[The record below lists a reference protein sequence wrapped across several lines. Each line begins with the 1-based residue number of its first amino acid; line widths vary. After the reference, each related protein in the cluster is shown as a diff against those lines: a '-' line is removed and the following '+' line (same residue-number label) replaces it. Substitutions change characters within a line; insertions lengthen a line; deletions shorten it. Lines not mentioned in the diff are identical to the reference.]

1 MNLKLLV
8 TVLLPACIALQVA
21 VQLFGVP
28 AFGQSTFGEIRGV
41 TENRSGLPLPEV
53 QVVVHSEEENTDRT
67 VVSGGDGAFVVEN
80 LRPGHYQL
88 TASKEGFQSS
98 SVTAVEVAAGQSLRV
113 DSTLTSLNDSQGAS
127 DPPSLNGSK
136 TAGGPTSPAPPV
148 ISTSQAPAQGG
159 FFTRLIK
166 AYADDWKGT
175 TPSGPDPPHRG
186 YPAPESTPPYPFSD
200 WPYGGSPDIGAAWTQ
215 SSPLMQAI
223 WGGSHGEAWKESGIQ
238 IYGWLDGG
246 ANLSSSNKPGY
257 SNLPTAYD
265 ERPNSFQPDQ
275 EVLYIERQPDTVQ
288 TDHFDWGFRLTNL
301 YGIDYRFTTAKGIF
315 SQQLLKWNRE
325 YGYNPVMAYV
335 DLYWGQVAQG
345 LNVRI
350 GSYISLPDIEA
361 QLAPNNYTFSHS
373 LLYTYD
379 CGTQTGINA
388 TLKLSDHWLVQA
400 GISSG
405 CEAAFWT
412 RPDSKPTLN
421 ACVQYTWNGGND
433 NMYPCLNALNDGKY
447 AYNNLNSVYN
457 TWYHKF
463 RKHPSLHLATEWW
476 YMWEKDV
483 PNVNNPAASSL
494 LQTNANG
501 AWCDSA
507 QQLTC
512 YAPEW
517 AVLNY
522 VEKQVTPK
530 DYLSVRNEYF
540 DDMKGQRT
548 GFKSRYTEHTIG
560 WGHWVGT
567 TVLFRPELRF
577 ERSYDM
583 PAYDNGTK
591 KNQLTLAADALY
603 FF

>member
-1 MNLKLLV
+1 
-8 TVLLPACIALQVA
+8 
-21 VQLFGVP
+21 
-28 AFGQSTFGEIRGV
+28 
-41 TENRSGLPLPEV
+41 
-53 QVVVHSEEENTDRT
+53 
-67 VVSGGDGAFVVEN
+67 
-80 LRPGHYQL
+80 
-88 TASKEGFQSS
+88 
-98 SVTAVEVAAGQSLRV
+98 
-113 DSTLTSLNDSQGAS
+113 
-127 DPPSLNGSK
+127 
-136 TAGGPTSPAPPV
+136 
-148 ISTSQAPAQGG
+148 
-159 FFTRLIK
+159 
-166 AYADDWKGT
+166 
-175 TPSGPDPPHRG
+175 
-186 YPAPESTPPYPFSD
+186 
-200 WPYGGSPDIGAAWTQ
+200 
-215 SSPLMQAI
+215 MQAI
-223 WGGSHGEAWKESGIQ
+223 WDGSHGEAWKKSGIQ
-238 IYGWLDGG
+238 VYGWLDGG
-246 ANLSSSNKPGY
+246 VNFSSSNKPGY

-275 EVLYIERQPDTVQ
+275 EVLYVERQPDTVQ

-301 YGIDYRFTTAKGIF
+301 YGIDYRFTAAKGIF
-315 SQQLLKWNRE
+315 SQQLLKQNNE
-325 YGYNPVMAYV
+325 YGYDPVMAYV

-350 GSYISLPDIEA
+350 GRYISLPDIEA
-361 QLAPNNYTFSHS
+361 QLAPNNYTYSHS

-379 CGTQTGINA
+379 CYTQTGINA
-388 TLKLSDHWLVQA
+388 TLKLSNRWLVQ
-400 GISSG
+400 GGLSSG

-412 RPDSKPTLN
+412 RPDSKLTLN
-421 ACVQYTWNGGND
+421 ACVQYTWNDGND

-548 GFKSRYTEHTIG
+548 GFKSRYTEQTIG
-560 WGHWVGT
+560 WGHWIGT

-591 KNQLTLAADALY
+591 KNQLTLAADVVY